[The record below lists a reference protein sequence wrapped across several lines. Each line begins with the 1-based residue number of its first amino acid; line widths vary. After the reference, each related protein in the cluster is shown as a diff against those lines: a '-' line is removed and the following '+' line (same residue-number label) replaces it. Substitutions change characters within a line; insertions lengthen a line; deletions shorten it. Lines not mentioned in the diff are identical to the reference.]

1 MSKVNL
7 FLVSETKVFVSLIN
21 RCCCFAN
28 LTETTFIIISLRI
41 ALIMPQCY
49 GALIVAFLHFNIEPF
64 YPILEFG

>member
-21 RCCCFAN
+21 TCYCFAN
-28 LTETTFIIISLRI
+28 STRTTFIVISLPI

-49 GALIVAFLHFNIEPF
+49 GALIVAFLHFNIELF